1 MRIIAYCLMPNHW
14 HLLLWPEGDRD
25 LSRFLHW
32 LETTH
37 ASHHRRQTHTI
48 GQGAVY
54 QSRFTA
60 IPVTDVLHFLT
71 VCRYVERNP
80 LAADLV
86 ARAEEWRWSSAAQ
99 RAGADTDLP
108 MDDGP
113 MPLPV
118 GWLALVNQGLDLLT
132 SDPAMAL

>member
-1 MRIIAYCLMPNHW
+1 
-14 HLLLWPEGDRD
+14 
-25 LSRFLHW
+25 
-32 LETTH
+32 
-37 ASHHRRQTHTI
+37 
-48 GQGAVY
+48 
-54 QSRFTA
+54 
-60 IPVTDVLHFLT
+60 VTDVLHFLT

-118 GWLALVNQGLDLLT
+118 GWLALVNQGLDRLT
-132 SDPAMAL
+132 GDPAVAV